1 MIYKNPNYR
10 KARGS
15 HILLVSCGYCK
26 TDIAKYQ
33 KVGRGNLLRMYT
45 DRIIKSSI
53 DLSKNHGALFCPNC
67 KKQLA
72 TRVTLPSQV
81 LILTEFLPLDIKYR
95 GEIGVLPF
103 PPGALTI

>member
-33 KVGRGNLLRMYT
+33 KVGRGNLFRMYT

-72 TRVTLPSQV
+72 TRVTLKRKKKEAYV
-81 LILTEFLPLDIKYR
+81 MIRATFNTR
-95 GEIGVLPF
+95 EID
-103 PPGALTI
+103 